1 MEVFDQYTEYTAFP
15 CHYER
20 LKWLYKTIEKAA
32 KNSSK
37 KIRVLD
43 VGCGTGNITVP
54 LGLIENCEI
63 VGIDMHQG
71 NLDVS
76 IKKNTFPNV
85 SFHFSYLQ
93 DYPIQDFDFIILT
106 EVLEHIPNYHEI
118 FDYIA
123 KHANQN
129 MQLLITIPNG
139 RGPFEIGMQPLYLM
153 RRMGMNGFIWKVK
166 KLLGKKE
173 PYSQNYDTPHV
184 NFFTIPR
191 LRKELK
197 AYGMYIAEIKEAYV
211 MAPVIE
217 TYLPFVPLKG
227 IAAVDNK
234 LAALAPTWLSSG
246 WYFNIKKGVNK

>member
-1 MEVFDQYTEYTAFP
+1 MEVFDRYTEYTAFP

-20 LKWLYKTIEKAA
+20 LKWLYHTIEETA
-32 KNSSK
+32 KKSNK

-54 LGLIENCEI
+54 LGMIENCEI

-76 IKKNTFPNV
+76 IAKNQFKNV

-93 DYPIQDFDFIILT
+93 DYPIGDFDFIILT

-123 KHANQN
+123 KNAHPD

-139 RGPFEIGMQPLYLM
+139 RGPFEIAMQPLYLM
-153 RRMGMNGFIWKVK
+153 RRWGMNGFIWKVK
-166 KLLGKKE
+166 NLLGKKE

-191 LRKELK
+191 LRKELN
-197 AYGMYIAEIKEAYV
+197 AYRMRIAEIKEAYIL
-211 MAPVIE
+211 APVIE
-217 TYLPFVPLKG
+217 TYLPFIPLKG
-227 IAAVDNK
+227 IARVDNK
-234 LAALAPTWLSSG
+234 IAAAAPAWLSSG
-246 WYFNIKKGVNK
+246 WYFNIRKGN

>member
-20 LKWLYKTIEKAA
+20 LKWLYKTIEETA
-32 KNSSK
+32 KKSTK
-37 KIRVLD
+37 KIKVLD

-76 IKKNTFPNV
+76 IAKNTFKNV

-93 DYPIQDFDFIILT
+93 DYPIGDFDFIILT

-123 KHANQN
+123 KNANQN

-166 KLLGKKE
+166 NILGKKE

-197 AYGMYIAEIKEAYV
+197 TYGMHIAKIKEAYV
-211 MAPVIE
+211 FAPVIE
-217 TYLPFVPLKG
+217 TYLPFVPLKS
-227 IAAVDNK
+227 IAKIDNK
-234 LAALAPTWLSSG
+234 FAAIAPTWLSSG
-246 WYFNIKKGVNK
+246 WYFNIRKGD